1 MAITMMLMSAVISIV
16 FLVDFAKTIFELQR
30 DRSAMK
36 AISRDAGGFS
46 V

>member
-30 DRSAMK
+30 DRTAMK
-36 AISRDAGGFS
+36 AMSRDAGGFS

>member
-36 AISRDAGGFS
+36 AMSRDAGGFS

>member
-1 MAITMMLMSAVISIV
+1 MAITMMLISAVISIV

-36 AISRDAGGFS
+36 TISQAAGGFG

>member
-1 MAITMMLMSAVISIV
+1 MAIAMMLVSAVITIV

-30 DRSAMK
+30 DRVAMK
-36 AISRDAGGFS
+36 STSPDAGGFS

>member
-1 MAITMMLMSAVISIV
+1 MAITMMLISAVISIV

-36 AISRDAGGFS
+36 AMSRDAGGFN

>member
-1 MAITMMLMSAVISIV
+1 MAITMMLMSAVISFV

-30 DRSAMK
+30 DRTAMK
-36 AISRDAGGFS
+36 AMSRDAGGFS

>member
-30 DRSAMK
+30 DRTAMK
-36 AISRDAGGFS
+36 ATSRDAGGFS

>member
-1 MAITMMLMSAVISIV
+1 MAITMMIISAVISIV
-16 FLVDFAKTIFELQR
+16 FLVDFAKTIFQLQR

-36 AISRDAGGFS
+36 AISRDTGGFS

>member
-1 MAITMMLMSAVISIV
+1 MAITMMIISAVISIV

-30 DRSAMK
+30 DRTAMK
-36 AISRDAGGFS
+36 ALSRDAGGFS

>member
-1 MAITMMLMSAVISIV
+1 MAITMMIISAVISIV
-16 FLVDFAKTIFELQR
+16 FLVDFGKTIFGLQR

-36 AISRDAGGFS
+36 AMSRDTGGFS

>member
-1 MAITMMLMSAVISIV
+1 MAITMMIISAVISIV

-36 AISRDAGGFS
+36 AMSGDAGGFS

>member
-1 MAITMMLMSAVISIV
+1 MAITMMLISAVISIV

-36 AISRDAGGFS
+36 EMSRDAGGFS

>member
-1 MAITMMLMSAVISIV
+1 MAITMMLMSAAISIV

-30 DRSAMK
+30 DRTAMK
-36 AISRDAGGFS
+36 AMSRDAGGFS

>member
-1 MAITMMLMSAVISIV
+1 MAITMMIISAVISIV

-36 AISRDAGGFS
+36 AISREAGGFS

>member
-1 MAITMMLMSAVISIV
+1 MAITMMLISAVISIV

-36 AISRDAGGFS
+36 AVSRDAGGFS

>member
-1 MAITMMLMSAVISIV
+1 MAITMMLVSAMISIV

-30 DRSAMK
+30 DRVAMR
-36 AISRDAGGFS
+36 AISRRFGGFH

>member
-1 MAITMMLMSAVISIV
+1 MAITMMIISAVISIV
-16 FLVDFAKTIFELQR
+16 FLVDFAKTIVELQR

-36 AISRDAGGFS
+36 AISREAGGFS